1 VPHLLK
7 GVTIMDY
14 MQLLFGGEQ
23 TAEQKAENA
32 AYLAEQQRIETQRI
46 ESIKESKAQREKTL
60 RCSRCYGSGFVSQF
74 RHVQGGRCFACN

>member
-1 VPHLLK
+1 
-7 GVTIMDY
+7 MDY

-23 TAEQKAENA
+23 TAEQKAETA
-32 AYLAEQQRIETQRI
+32 AYLAEQQRIETQRMAA
-46 ESIKESKAQREKTL
+46 IKESKAQQERTL